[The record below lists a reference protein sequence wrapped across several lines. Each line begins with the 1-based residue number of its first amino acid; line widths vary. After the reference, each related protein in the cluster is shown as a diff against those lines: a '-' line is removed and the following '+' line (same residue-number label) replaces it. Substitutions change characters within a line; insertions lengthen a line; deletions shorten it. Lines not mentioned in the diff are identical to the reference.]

1 MSVNSS
7 LLHLHSP
14 DHWVND
20 PNGFLYYRGQY
31 HVFYQYFPYAAA
43 WGTMHWGHGV
53 SRDLVHWEHQGLALF
68 PTLREDQNGCFSGC
82 GVEHNGEMV
91 LFYTGVRYLTPNPQ
105 NIHVSLDGRMESNQ
119 LTIRS
124 ADGFAFDNW
133 TGKQV
138 VVPAITDPEIGDF
151 SDTRDPKVWRGKDRW
166 YMLLGSTKHR
176 QGQVLLYES
185 KDLQH
190 WDYRSQSGLDRRY
203 GWMWE
208 CPNYVDAPGG
218 EVLLVSAM
226 DFCPNGEPPD
236 SVVVCFPV
244 RFWEEQGAM
253 EISDRYQLMDYG
265 RDLYAPQTTL
275 DEQGRPVLIAWV
287 RMPKPAEEG
296 WIGMFSAPRL
306 VEVRGEKI
314 CFPLHPNIRQACSL
328 SISHPNQA
336 CPGGYR
342 AEFSLREGEWV
353 NLGGFEIARRNGRI
367 CTDRTEVYPQEGTGP
382 LVCQTPVLDG
392 WEVEVLVED
401 HLVEV
406 FVNHGECTISNAVYG
421 LKQEWK
427 GNLKGEIS
435 FYTVNETQ

>member
-1 MSVNSS
+1 MRARICST
-7 LLHLHSP
+7 
-14 DHWVND
+14 
-20 PNGFLYYRGQY
+20 GTT
-31 HVFYQYFPYAAA
+31 AA
-43 WGTMHWGHGV
+43 
-53 SRDLVHWEHQGLALF
+53 SRDWA
-68 PTLREDQNGCFSGC
+68 
-82 GVEHNGEMV
+82 
-91 LFYTGVRYLTPNPQ
+91 
-105 NIHVSLDGRMESNQ
+105 
-119 LTIRS
+119 
-124 ADGFAFDNW
+124 
-133 TGKQV
+133 
-138 VVPAITDPEIGDF
+138 
-151 SDTRDPKVWRGKDRW
+151 
-166 YMLLGSTKHR
+166 
-176 QGQVLLYES
+176 
-185 KDLQH
+185 
-190 WDYRSQSGLDRRY
+190 RRY

-244 RFWEEQGAM
+244 RFWEERGAM

-367 CTDRTEVYPQEGTGP
+367 CTDRPEVYPKREPAPWSAKPRYWTVGRWR
-382 LVCQTPVLDG
+382 C
-392 WEVEVLVED
+392 WWR
-401 HLVEV
+401 
-406 FVNHGECTISNAVYG
+406 TIW
-421 LKQEWK
+421 WK
-427 GNLKGEIS
+427 CLSTMES
-435 FYTVNETQ
+435 APSAMPSTD